1 MPVWMWMKT
10 MLKSYQKYCY
20 NYLTFLEDMLI
31 KTVAYTTMQVKED
44 V

>member
-1 MPVWMWMKT
+1 MPVLMWVKT
-10 MLKSYQKYCY
+10 MLKSCQKYCY
-20 NYLTFLEDMLI
+20 SYLTFLEDMVI

>member
-1 MPVWMWMKT
+1 MPVWMSVKT
-10 MLKSYQKYCY
+10 MLNGYQKYYY
-20 NYLTFLEDMLI
+20 NYLTSYEDMLI

>member
-1 MPVWMWMKT
+1 

-31 KTVAYTTMQVKED
+31 KTVVYTTMQVKED